1 MVDRSG
7 LNSLQIYG
15 VPCLTKCTEINEANT
30 RLALFSF
37 VEAFHHYAQAYDDCQ
52 ECEDS
57 QQEPPEHT
65 GVILMTE
72 IKYKLPK
79 PGHLGLGHALYK
91 HDVHSLAILPGAS
104 PHYS

>member
-1 MVDRSG
+1 M
-7 LNSLQIYG
+7 L
-15 VPCLTKCTEINEANT
+15 P
-30 RLALFSF
+30 LFSS
-37 VEAFHHYAQAYDDCQ
+37 VETLHHDAQAYDDCQ
-52 ECEDS
+52 ECQDS

-65 GVILMTE
+65 GIILMTE

-91 HDVHSLAILPGAS
+91 HGVRSLAILSGAS